1 MRKHKVF
8 SSFLES
14 QNNSY
19 ELLSTVVLA
28 AIGVNIFCAGLIE
41 LLDFPHKD
49 IAFILFGAII
59 SIGVVLKI
67 ITTKLKGLKQTTII
81 NGFVIYDKKEKV
93 VVGVPE
99 YKISED
105 MVRYLKSAFSENK
118 ALEKL
123 WKQDHIGEFRIVGG
137 KQGERAVAI
146 STHSAAIFIELLEYC
161 VLEKLSTH
169 LTDYFNNFLKSRR
182 YKNLG
187 GSTSPKY
194 CCKTV
199 F

>member
-67 ITTKLKGLKQTTII
+67 ITIPRTKTI
-81 NGFVIYDKKEKV
+81 
-93 VVGVPE
+93 
-99 YKISED
+99 
-105 MVRYLKSAFSENK
+105 
-118 ALEKL
+118 
-123 WKQDHIGEFRIVGG
+123 
-137 KQGERAVAI
+137 
-146 STHSAAIFIELLEYC
+146 
-161 VLEKLSTH
+161 
-169 LTDYFNNFLKSRR
+169 
-182 YKNLG
+182 
-187 GSTSPKY
+187 
-194 CCKTV
+194 
-199 F
+199 